1 MRLSEDLSLPG
12 VRLILFQG
20 GGRCGQHH
28 GQLRGAAGPR
38 PSALLSD
45 GAAGPRCAPPVRLHW
60 EERSFLTPHAE
71 MLLAAPCACFLFYF
85 NKASGLS
92 GASSF
97 VFETLMGGALI
108 TATRKKKAAVWVKVI
123 DLLSSTALILQYSL
137 KSLLL
142 SILQE
147 TDRCCSQASHWRDK

>member
-108 TATRKKKAAVWVKVI
+108 TATRKKEGSRVGKSYWLAFFYSTNIAVFFEIPTFVHSARNRQT
-123 DLLSSTALILQYSL
+123 LLPSITLQ
-137 KSLLL
+137 
-142 SILQE
+142 
-147 TDRCCSQASHWRDK
+147 R

>member
-1 MRLSEDLSLPG
+1 
-12 VRLILFQG
+12 
-20 GGRCGQHH
+20 
-28 GQLRGAAGPR
+28 
-38 PSALLSD
+38 
-45 GAAGPRCAPPVRLHW
+45 
-60 EERSFLTPHAE
+60 
-71 MLLAAPCACFLFYF
+71 
-85 NKASGLS
+85 
-92 GASSF
+92 
-97 VFETLMGGALI
+97 MGGALI